1 MDIWSHAIMAILSLL
16 AIMAILSLL
25 AIMAWRIM
33 VLNMAN
39 IGVYAKNRKNAD
51 QQWKRNW
58 KICIGWKA
66 MAKTK

>member
-1 MDIWSHAIMAILSLL
+1 MAIWSHAITAIMAILS
-16 AIMAILSLL
+16 IL

-33 VLNMAN
+33 VSNMAN
-39 IGVYAKNRKNAD
+39 IGVFAESRNNVD

-58 KICIGWKA
+58 KIFIGLKV